1 MSIHIPAKMKN
12 ISENREIR
20 STDNANGGGGNG
32 FTLTKKERQRL
43 SFFDYFFILV

>member
-20 STDNANGGGGNG
+20 DVAVNVGGGNG

>member
-1 MSIHIPAKMKN
+1 MSILIPAKMKKF
-12 ISENREIR
+12 SENR
-20 STDNANGGGGNG
+20 DVAAANGGGGNG

>member
-20 STDNANGGGGNG
+20 SIAANGGGGNG

>member
-1 MSIHIPAKMKN
+1 MSIHIPAKMKKF
-12 ISENREIR
+12 SKNREIR
-20 STDNANGGGGNG
+20 DVAVNGGGGNG